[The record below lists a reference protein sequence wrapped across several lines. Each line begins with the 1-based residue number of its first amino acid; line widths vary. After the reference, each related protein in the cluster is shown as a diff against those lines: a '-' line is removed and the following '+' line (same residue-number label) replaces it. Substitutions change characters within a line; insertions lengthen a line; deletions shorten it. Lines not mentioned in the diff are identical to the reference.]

1 MLFLDNPLYPKK
13 KYPMINADKVTL
25 KEKVGYG
32 FGDMASS
39 MFWKI
44 FGMYSLFFYTDVFGI
59 TAAAAGTMFLVAR
72 VWDSFFDLFVGIAAD
87 RTKTRWGRYRPYL
100 LWFAIPFS
108 VMGVITFFVPDF
120 GSTGKLVYAYI
131 TYSLMMIVYS
141 LINVPYASL
150 LGVMSPDPQERN
162 ILSSYRMSFA
172 FIGSFITFMLLQPL
186 IDFYAGAF
194 GNLPQLSA
202 AEHVA
207 ETTVSTSPIGWTL
220 GVATIGVICSILFF
234 FCFRWTRER
243 VQPVNKEE
251 NTSVKQDLKNL
262 FHNAPWW
269 ILVGTGL
276 AALLFNAV
284 RDGVAIY
291 YFKDYVQVAYRVP
304 FIGWDVTTVY
314 FLLGQAANL
323 VGVILAPSLS
333 AKYGKRRTYMIA
345 MAMAALFSVLFFFVP
360 NQLGLIFLL
369 QIITSLCAG
378 YVLPLLW
385 SMFADIVDYQELKTN
400 RRASGLIFSSSSMSQ
415 KLGWALGAAITGWI
429 LFYFKYNPEVVQQ
442 NADTILG
449 ERIMISLIPAAC
461 CIIAF
466 FGMMAYPLSEKKV
479 KEVTEELERRRK
491 LEE

>member
-1 MLFLDNPLYPKK
+1 MKTTT
-13 KYPMINADKVTL
+13 VTL
-25 KEKVGYG
+25 KEKIGYG

-72 VWDSFFDLFVGIAAD
+72 LWDSVFDLFVGIAAD

-100 LWFAIPFS
+100 LWFAVPFS

-150 LGVMSPDPQERN
+150 LGVMSSNPQERN

-186 IDFYAGAF
+186 VDMFASLEGK
-194 GNLPQLSA
+194 A
-202 AEHVA
+202 AVDVTKA
-207 ETTVSTSPIGWTL
+207 VTETSVSTSPIGWTL
-220 GVATIGVICSILFF
+220 AVASIGVLCTILFI

-243 VQPVNKEE
+243 VEPVNEDE

-291 YFKDYVQVAYRVP
+291 YFRDYVQFAYKMPVT
-304 FIGWDVTTVY
+304 GWDMTTIY
-314 FLLGQAANL
+314 FLVGQAANL
-323 VGVILAPSLS
+323 VGVILAPVLS
-333 AKYGKRRTYMIA
+333 SKYGKKRTYMLA
-345 MAMAALFSVLFFFVP
+345 MAGAAALSVVFYFIP
-360 NQLGLIFLL
+360 NELGWILLL
-369 QIITSLCAG
+369 QTLISLCAG

-415 KLGWALGAAITGWI
+415 KLGWALGAAFTGWI
-429 LFYFKYNPEVVQQ
+429 LSIFKYNPHIAQQ
-442 NADTILG
+442 SMETIFG
-449 ERIMISLIPAAC
+449 ERLMISILPAIC

-466 FGMMAYPLSEKKV
+466 LGMMAYPLSEKKV
-479 KEVTEELERRRK
+479 KEITAELDAKRAQK
-491 LEE
+491 D

>member
-1 MLFLDNPLYPKK
+1 MDT
-13 KYPMINADKVTL
+13 KVTL

-59 TAAAAGTMFLVAR
+59 EAAAAGTMFLIAR
-72 VWDSFFDLFVGIAAD
+72 LWDSAFDLFVGILAD

-108 VMGVITFFVPDF
+108 VMGVITFFVPEF

-150 LGVMSPDPQERN
+150 LGVMSPDPKVRN
-162 ILSSYRMSFA
+162 VLSSYRMSFA

-186 IDFYAGAF
+186 IDMYANMF
-194 GNLPQLSA
+194 GSESA
-202 AEHVA
+202 VVHQAA

-220 GVATIGVICSILFF
+220 GVATIGILCTILFF
-234 FCFRWTRER
+234 LCFRWTKER
-243 VQPVNKEE
+243 VQPVNE
-251 NTSVKQDLKNL
+251 NEDTSVKQDLKNL

-291 YFKDYVQVAYRVP
+291 YFKDYVQYNYRVP
-304 FIGWDVTTVY
+304 FTGWDATTIY
-314 FLLGQAANL
+314 FLVGQAANL
-323 VGVILAPSLS
+323 VGVMLAPAISS
-333 AKYGKRRTYMIA
+333 KYGKKRTYMIA
-345 MAMAALFSVLFFFVP
+345 IAIAGLLSMVFYFIP
-360 NQLGLIFLL
+360 NNFGLILLL
-369 QIITSLCAG
+369 QACISLFAG

-415 KLGWALGAAITGWI
+415 KLGWALGAALTGWI
-429 LFYFKYNPEVVQQ
+429 LAIFKYNPEMAQQ
-442 NADTILG
+442 TMDTIFG
-449 ERIMISLIPAAC
+449 ERLMISIIPAIC
-461 CIIAF
+461 CLVAF
-466 FGMMAYPLSEKKV
+466 FGMLAYPLSEKKV
-479 KEVTEELERRRK
+479 KEITAELDAKRNNK
-491 LEE
+491 

>member
-1 MLFLDNPLYPKK
+1 MST
-13 KYPMINADKVTL
+13 ITL
-25 KEKVGYG
+25 KDKVGYG

-72 VWDSFFDLFVGIAAD
+72 LWDSFFDLFVGIAAD

-100 LWFAIPFS
+100 LWFAIPFT
-108 VMGVITFFVPDF
+108 VMGAITFFVPSF
-120 GSTGKLVYAYI
+120 ASTGKLIYAYI

-150 LGVMSPDPQERN
+150 LGVMSSEPKERN

-186 IDFYAGAF
+186 IDNYSKMFDATTQTTDTGTIST
-194 GNLPQLSA
+194 LPIA
-202 AEHVA
+202 
-207 ETTVSTSPIGWTL
+207 WTM
-220 GVATIGVICSILFF
+220 GIATIGIICAVLFF

-243 VQPVNKEE
+243 VAPVNESE
-251 NTSVKQDLKNL
+251 NENVSIKQDLINL

-291 YFKDYVQVAYRVP
+291 YFRDYVQVSYRMP
-304 FIGWDVTTVY
+304 GTGWDMVTIY
-314 FLLGQAANL
+314 FLVGQAANL
-323 VGVILAPSLS
+323 VGVIVAPALS
-333 AKYGKRRTYMIA
+333 AKYGKKRTYMIA
-345 MAMAALFSVLFFFVP
+345 MAIAAVLSMLFFFIP
-360 NQLGLIFLL
+360 NQLEWVLLL
-369 QIITSLCAG
+369 QVLISLCAG

-385 SMFADIVDYQELKTN
+385 SMFADIVDHQELTIG

-415 KLGWALGAAITGWI
+415 KLGWALGAALTGWI
-429 LFYFKYNPEVVQQ
+429 LAWFHYNPDLVKQGIQQ
-442 NADTILG
+442 SVDTIFG
-449 ERIMISLIPAAC
+449 ERMMISLLPAVC
-461 CIIAF
+461 CVIAF
-466 FGMMAYPLSEKKV
+466 FGMMFYPLSDKRV
-479 KEVTEELERRRK
+479 KEIAEELDQRRK
-491 LEE
+491 EK

>member
-1 MLFLDNPLYPKK
+1 MNT
-13 KYPMINADKVTL
+13 DKIAL
-25 KEKVGYG
+25 KEKIGYG

-59 TAAAAGTMFLVAR
+59 TAVAAGTMFLVAR
-72 VWDSFFDLFVGIAAD
+72 VWDSFFDLFVGIVAD
-87 RTKTRWGRYRPYL
+87 RTKTRWGSYRPYI

-120 GSTGKLVYAYI
+120 GTTGKLIYAYI

-150 LGVMSPDPQERN
+150 LGVMSPVPQERN

-186 IDFYAGAF
+186 IDGYAYVF
-194 GNLPQLSA
+194 GSDNVEDTIA
-202 AEHVA
+202 NAA

-220 GVATIGVICSILFF
+220 GVATIGILCSILFF
-234 FCFRWTRER
+234 FCFKWTRER
-243 VQPVNKEE
+243 VTPVNEDE

-262 FHNAPWW
+262 FQNAPWW
-269 ILVGTGL
+269 ILVVTGL

-291 YFKDYVQVAYRVP
+291 YFRDYVHFSYKMPVT
-304 FIGWDVTTVY
+304 GWDMTTIY
-314 FLLGQAANL
+314 FLVGQAANL
-323 VGVILAPSLS
+323 VGVILAPALS

-345 MAMAALFSVLFFFVP
+345 MAMAAVLSTIFFFIP
-360 NQLGLIFLL
+360 NHLGWILLL
-369 QIITSLCAG
+369 QVLISLCAG

-400 RRASGLIFSSSSMSQ
+400 RRTSGLIFSSSSMSQ
-415 KLGWALGAAITGWI
+415 KLGWALGAALTGWI
-429 LFYFKYNPEVVQQ
+429 LFLFKYDPDIAQQ
-442 NADTILG
+442 SMETIFG
-449 ERIMISLIPAAC
+449 ERLMISLIPAAC
-461 CIIAF
+461 CLLAF
-466 FGMMAYPLSEKKV
+466 IGMSFYPLTEKRVKEITAELEKRRSEK
-479 KEVTEELERRRK
+479 TL
-491 LEE
+491 

>member
-1 MLFLDNPLYPKK
+1 MNT
-13 KYPMINADKVTL
+13 KVTL

-120 GSTGKLVYAYI
+120 GATGKLVYAYI

-150 LGVMSPDPQERN
+150 LGVMSPNPQERN
-162 ILSSYRMSFA
+162 VLSSYRMSFA

-186 IDFYAGAF
+186 VDMYGRTF
-194 GNLPQLSA
+194 GSEQALVVVEQ
-202 AEHVA
+202 AEA
-207 ETTVSTSPIGWTL
+207 SISTSPIGWTM
-220 GVATIGVICSILFF
+220 GVATIGVICTILFF
-234 FCFRWTRER
+234 LCFRWTRER
-243 VQPVNKEE
+243 VQPVNDDED
-251 NTSVKQDLKNL
+251 TSVKQDLKNL

-291 YFKDYVQVAYRVP
+291 YFRDYVQVAYRVP
-304 FIGWDVTTVY
+304 FTGWDVTTVY
-314 FLLGQAANL
+314 FLVGQAANL
-323 VGVILAPSLS
+323 IGVILAPVISS
-333 AKYGKRRTYMIA
+333 RYGKKKTYMIA
-345 MAMAALFSVLFFFVP
+345 IAGAGALSVVFYFIP
-360 NQLGLIFLL
+360 NSLGWILLL
-369 QIITSLCAG
+369 QTLISLCAG

-415 KLGWALGAAITGWI
+415 KLGWALGAALTGWI
-429 LFYFKYNPEVVQQ
+429 LFLFKYNPDIAQQ
-442 NADTILG
+442 SMETIFG
-449 ERIMISLIPAAC
+449 ERLMISIIPAVC

-479 KEVTEELERRRK
+479 KEVTAELEAKRAK
-491 LEE
+491 KE

>member
-1 MLFLDNPLYPKK
+1 ML
-13 KYPMINADKVTL
+13 TL

-72 VWDSFFDLFVGIAAD
+72 IWDSFFDLFVGILAD

-100 LWFAIPFS
+100 LWFGIPFA
-108 VMGVITFFVPDF
+108 VMGVVTFFVPDF
-120 GSTGKLVYAYI
+120 ASAGKIVYAYI

-150 LGVMSPDPQERN
+150 LGVMSPKPKERN

-186 IDFYAGAF
+186 VDGFASMFDTAFANAGSVTEIAE
-194 GNLPQLSA
+194 NSVSA
-202 AEHVA
+202 
-207 ETTVSTSPIGWTL
+207 SPVGWTL
-220 GVATIGVICSILFF
+220 GVATIGIICAVLFF
-234 FCFRWTRER
+234 FCFKWTKEK
-243 VQPVNKEE
+243 VKPVNENE
-251 NTSVKQDLKNL
+251 NTSIKQDLKNL

-291 YFKDYVQVAYRVP
+291 YFRDYVGVNYKMP
-304 FIGWDVTTVY
+304 FTGWDMATIY
-314 FLLGQAANL
+314 FLMGQAANL
-323 VGVILAPSLS
+323 VGVVLAPSLS
-333 AKYGKRRTYMIA
+333 EKYGKKKTYMIA
-345 MAMAALFSVLFFFVP
+345 MALSAVLSTCFFFIP
-360 NQLGLIFLL
+360 NNYMWIFAM
-369 QIITSLCAG
+369 QIAISLCAG

-385 SMFADIVDYQELKTN
+385 SMFADIVDYQELKTK

-415 KLGWALGAAITGWI
+415 KLGWAFGAALTGWM
-429 LFYFKYNPEVVQQ
+429 LAWFDYNPDMAKQCAE
-442 NADTILG
+442 TIAG
-449 ERIMISLIPAAC
+449 EHLMITLIPAAC
-461 CIIAF
+461 CLLAF
-466 FGMMAYPLSEKKV
+466 VGMIFYPLSDKKV
-479 KEVTEELERRRK
+479 KEITNVLQEQRIK
-491 LEE
+491 Q